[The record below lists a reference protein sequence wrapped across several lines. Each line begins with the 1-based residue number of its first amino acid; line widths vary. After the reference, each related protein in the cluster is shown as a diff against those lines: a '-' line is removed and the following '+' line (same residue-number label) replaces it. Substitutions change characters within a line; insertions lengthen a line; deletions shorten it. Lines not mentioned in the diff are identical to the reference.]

1 MANINGA
8 AKQAGRKATGTT
20 ARNTGRSRLVT
31 GLVVV
36 VLLAGL
42 VVAGVFGWSWNNHR
56 KAMADKEQ
64 ALAAARQTV
73 VNFVSVSAASVDGDL
88 QRIVAGATGDFR
100 DEFTRGMPQ
109 VRSAVVDNNV
119 ESHGTVLRA
128 GVVPCERG
136 STTTT
141 SCAADKASFRKNGLC
156 NLAFRPEGEAGGS
169 LRRRAKPSF
178 AVSPS
183 WPKR

>member
-20 ARNTGRSRLVT
+20 ARNTGRSKLVT
-31 GLVVV
+31 GLLVV

-56 KAMADKEQ
+56 KAMANKEQ

-141 SCAADKASFRKNGLC
+141 SCAADKATVLV
-156 NLAFRPEGEAGGS
+156 
-169 LRRRAKPSF
+169 
-178 AVSPS
+178 AVDATVENKSAPD
-183 WPKR
+183 